1 MANELLGARLE
12 IDENIKE
19 IFPKLYAFGMRNSEN
34 SNGEKFYFGQY
45 FRKIAIYMQ
54 EGYGF
59 TDSKGDFEVGFQY
72 YGIDEDGE
80 EYEMD
85 ALAQSFSFYVSPN
98 TYHGEDWNT
107 EELIEHEKNPHSVKF
122 SECAT
127 LYSLL
132 SLSDLEVDKYVGG
145 LIEGLI
151 DRVFDLGGSIW

>member
-1 MANELLGARLE
+1 MADELLGVRLE
-12 IDENIKE
+12 IDENVRE
-19 IFPKLYAFGMRNSEN
+19 IFPKLYAFGMRYCEN
-34 SNGEKFYFGQY
+34 SKFDFGQY

-59 TDSKGDFEVGFQY
+59 TDSKGDFEVGFQF
-72 YGIDEDGE
+72 YGIDDDGE

-85 ALAQSFSFYVSPN
+85 ALTQSFSFYVSPN

-107 EELIEHEKNPHSVKF
+107 EELLDHEKNPNSIKF
-122 SECAT
+122 SECAA

-151 DRVFDLGGSIW
+151 DRVFNLGGTGW

>member
-34 SNGEKFYFGQY
+34 SNGEEFDFGQY

-85 ALAQSFSFYVSPN
+85 ALTQSFSFYVSPN

-151 DRVFDLGGSIW
+151 DRVFDLGGSGW